1 MLLQCELKRSVKIML
16 QTMPRIA
23 YALKRSLP
31 KRTGSIRPLPE
42 SGRYHAET
50 ADIGAAV
57 TDAGGEGAGI
67 ISVPTFV
74 GFLHP

>member
-1 MLLQCELKRSVKIML
+1 ML
-16 QTMPRIA
+16 QIMPRIA